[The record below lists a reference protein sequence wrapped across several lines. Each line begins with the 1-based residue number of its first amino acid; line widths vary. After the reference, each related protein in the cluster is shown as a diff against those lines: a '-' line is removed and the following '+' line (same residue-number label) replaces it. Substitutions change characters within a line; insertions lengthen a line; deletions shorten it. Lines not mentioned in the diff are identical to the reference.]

1 MKEISV
7 AKGIRTQQF
16 YRIVTWRNDRSS
28 GENERLARSNLELII
43 KKHWNKSEHKKTRTL
58 EKDFYENYK
67 ILTENINII
76 CGKVEK

>member
-43 KKHWNKSEHKKTRTL
+43 KEQTNNNWKLKPGIL
-58 EKDFYENYK
+58 GENS
-67 ILTENINII
+67 LTQT
-76 CGKVEK
+76 C